1 MGSVASTDRRLVGTG
16 FSKTGSFCKPHKL
29 KHRLKEAKVRS
40 KLAKQSC
47 RTFRQMVL
55 GWSLRNLHCLV
66 VEFEAS
72 IALRE
77 ITASA
82 DLARPKAPT
91 LQEDLARLYR
101 ESIVADT
108 CLLYEHQL
116 FNVHRCILNSRCA
129 WLQSFL
135 RSIIDEKSDGPIGL
149 NLPGSPVSPVVLD
162 AFIFFLYTGIIHR
175 EKLSTTEYE
184 QFCLLNSTLGVS
196 NDWHADIASLFHEPN
211 DDADIEIVFTRNTK
225 CISSENVS
233 TNDVTSKY
241 ASLRYGQAF
250 KKTLRQTYL
259 CHSAILATRSPFFR
273 SLIVKRR
280 IDSSRKSKRVR
291 IFLDESVIPR
301 QYAPVIFDAFYTDR
315 VDLSTIERGH
325 LPSASS
331 LSEVK
336 AIASGKCLTS
346 PLEEATEIYQI
357 GRFLDFPI
365 LVQGC
370 EDILASRLDY
380 DTLNALYGWSSEAH
394 GSPYVRRCCVAFLA
408 EHFSHIVNSPDLFNL
423 DETLLIEALK
433 SDFVQASELE
443 ILVAVLKWGE
453 HQLTRIMEERE
464 PNLLAGTMHSISRK
478 GFKRSAE
485 SDAELRQILANL
497 LPLIRFDYILPRN
510 HVLFLNALQRNLLDI
525 DYGQKQEESN
535 EASPAEVGSTAYHR
549 LWSSGSVVTHPRL
562 FMPFYALTKKA
573 FVKKA
578 LSAPE
583 ELVSLIDHRPP
594 YDISANT
601 VDLLKPCSPYDTYQ
615 RDFDGQCELSTLI
628 DSEWVEKIHDEVAAI
643 LRDDP
648 FVYRAMNC
656 GCSYHKE
663 AVLHLVQM
671 KVIRQYGLEDVARE
685 IIQYKKRWPLL
696 PFSRSPQID
705 HASTPMSDVS
715 EFQDQQ
721 SCSEWYLPDLTMP
734 SAYKNF
740 AMNHHSSH
748 SLPRRR
754 VRDVVTP
761 LSGQLEDLL
770 LEVHNVF
777 AKRK

>member
-1 MGSVASTDRRLVGTG
+1 
-16 FSKTGSFCKPHKL
+16 
-29 KHRLKEAKVRS
+29 
-40 KLAKQSC
+40 
-47 RTFRQMVL
+47 MVL

-72 IALRE
+72 LALRD

-82 DLARPKAPT
+82 DLARPKAPS

-101 ESIVADT
+101 ESIVTDT
-108 CLLYEHQL
+108 CLLYEQQL

-135 RSIIDEKSDGPIGL
+135 RTVGENNDGPIEL
-149 NLPGSPVSPVVLD
+149 NLPGSPISPVLLD

-196 NDWHADIASLFHEPN
+196 NDWHADIASLLHEPN
-211 DDADIEIVFTRNTK
+211 DDDADIEIVFTRNTK
-225 CISSENVS
+225 CISFENVSS

-241 ASLRYGQAF
+241 ASLRYGQAC
-250 KKTLRQTYL
+250 KKALRQTYL

-280 IDSSRKSKRVR
+280 VDSYKQGKRVK

-301 QYAPVIFDAFYTDR
+301 QYAPVIFDAFYSDR
-315 VDLSTIERGH
+315 VDLSAIERGH

-394 GSPYVRRCCVAFLA
+394 GSPYLRRCCVAFLA

-423 DETLLIEALK
+423 DETLLIETLK

-443 ILVAVLKWGE
+443 ILVAILRWGE

-478 GFKRSAE
+478 GFKRNAE
-485 SDAELRQILANL
+485 SDAELRHILANL

-510 HVLFLNALQRNLLDI
+510 HLFLNALQRNLLDI
-525 DYGQKQEESN
+525 DYGQKQEES
-535 EASPAEVGSTAYHR
+535 VGSTAYHR

-562 FMPFYALTKKA
+562 FMPFYALAKKT

-578 LSAPE
+578 LSAPD

-601 VDLLKPCSPYDTYQ
+601 VDLLKPCSPYETYQ

-628 DSEWVEKIHDEVAAI
+628 DTEMVEKIHGEVAAI

-663 AVLHLVQM
+663 AVLHLVCQT
-671 KVIRQYGLEDVARE
+671 
-685 IIQYKKRWPLL
+685 W
-696 PFSRSPQID
+696 
-705 HASTPMSDVS
+705 SDVVGGS
-715 EFQDQQ
+715 I
-721 SCSEWYLPDLTMP
+721 
-734 SAYKNF
+734 
-740 AMNHHSSH
+740 
-748 SLPRRR
+748 
-754 VRDVVTP
+754 
-761 LSGQLEDLL
+761 
-770 LEVHNVF
+770 
-777 AKRK
+777 